1 MDILLT
7 SSNGGALIS
16 PITIHGM
23 LWLQTHF
30 EDEYWDSLASN
41 QVQIPLED
49 AEELFNDAA
58 EAGVM
63 LNLLPALSVPRR
75 F

>member
-7 SSNGGALIS
+7 SSDGGALIS
-16 PITIHGM
+16 PISIHGM

-30 EDEYWDSLASN
+30 EDEHWAALAN
-41 QVQIPLED
+41 DQVKIPQGD
-49 AEELFNDAA
+49 AKELVKDAA

-63 LNLLPALSVPRR
+63 FNFLPSPTVPGR